1 MIKLRAFNKIILC
14 GIVLTPLVLSE
25 ITFACLTGNTFAYF
39 SDVEYSTGNAIT
51 AGTWGNESRFLT
63 ISESKLTGNG
73 EKLHGITLDVSG
85 TQSVTIDK
93 IQVWWNNSQDEASH
107 LIEIK
112 LDGKEF
118 FDGSKSTGEIIDG
131 TNYVLEGS
139 SSAKLEFCFD
149 SDVSNLAPFTISI
162 IMGDGSVKSVVTDP
176 KYRSDVP
183 EISDGD
189 SGASQVDQEAP
200 VTDIEEGQA
209 EEGQAQEKSVDSQE
223 SIPDTGEDQNSQEA
237 STADLDGNQK
247 EIQVGQEGSNTVQ
260 DVQKSVTDTGESQDI
275 PETSTIDTEE
285 DNQNAQETLLDE
297 N

>member
-1 MIKLRAFNKIILC
+1 MRAFNKIILF
-14 GIVLTPLVLSE
+14 GMVLTPLVLSE

-51 AGTWGNESRFLT
+51 AGTWGNESRFIT

-93 IQVWWNNSQDEASH
+93 IQVWWSNSQGDVSH

-118 FDGSKSTGEIIDG
+118 FSGSKSTGEVIDG

-139 SSAKLEFCFD
+139 SSTKLELYFD

-162 IMGDGSVKSVVTDP
+162 IMGDGSVKSIVTEP
-176 KYRSDVP
+176 KYRSDVLETSGTDP
-183 EISDGD
+183 ES
-189 SGASQVDQEAP
+189 SQVEQEAP

-209 EEGQAQEKSVDSQE
+209 EEESVDSQE
-223 SIPDTGEDQNSQEA
+223 SITDTGEQDAQEA
-237 STADLDGNQK
+237 SATDLEGNQ
-247 EIQVGQEGSNTVQ
+247 EETQIGQEGSATVQ
-260 DVQKSVTDTGESQDI
+260 DGQESATNAGESQDI
-275 PETSTIDTEE
+275 PEISTIDAEK
-285 DNQNAQETLLDE
+285 E